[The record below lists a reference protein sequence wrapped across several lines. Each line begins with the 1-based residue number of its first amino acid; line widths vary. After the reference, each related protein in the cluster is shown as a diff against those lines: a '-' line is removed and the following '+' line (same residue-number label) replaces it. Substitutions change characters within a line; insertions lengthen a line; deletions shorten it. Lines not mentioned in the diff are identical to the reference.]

1 MTAGRRSLNA
11 PDDELIGRIAAS
23 LKTDASFVEKD
34 WHAVRALAAVSSI
47 QLQNVSAV
55 FSGGT
60 SLSKGFDLIK
70 RFSEDIDFKVGI
82 AAPSK
87 NAARNIGRDFREAV
101 LTALTG
107 IGFKILGEPMV
118 GNEGRFLRI
127 NFDYGATRKATSA
140 LREGLQLEITF
151 EAPKRDP
158 IARPVSSLVAQARRE
173 APEVPTLL
181 CVDPLETAADKL
193 SALAWRTHARDR
205 SDPKDDP
212 TIVRHL
218 HDLALLKAQADGNPA
233 FADLAILN
241 LEADASRAKTPGM
254 TGMVLVR
261 AMLPRIGP
269 DKLWREEYERFV
281 AQVSYA
287 PAGEEMTFDGA
298 VEVCQRLVD
307 FVCQRDRENAA
318 AELKDRSGA
327 PSLGGLNIKD
337 MIEDGRH

>member
-1 MTAGRRSLNA
+1 MNA
-11 PDDELIGRIAAS
+11 PEPELLERIAAA
-23 LKTDASFVEKD
+23 LNTDESFIEKD
-34 WHAVRALAAVSSI
+34 WHAVRALAAISSI
-47 QLQNVSAV
+47 QLENTCPV

-70 RFSEDIDFKVGI
+70 RFSEDLDFKVEI
-82 AAPSK
+82 NAPSK
-87 NAARNIGRDFREAV
+87 NAARNAGRDFREAV
-101 LTALTG
+101 LAALTN
-107 IGFKILGEPMV
+107 IGFKIIGEPMR

-127 NFDYGATRKATSA
+127 NFDYGATRKVASA
-140 LREGLQLEITF
+140 LRDGLQLEITF

-218 HDLALLKAQADGNPA
+218 HDLALLKAQVDGNPA

-254 TGMVLVR
+254 AGMILVR
-261 AMLPRIGP
+261 AMLPRIGS

-287 PAGEEMTFDGA
+287 PAGEEMTFDAA
-298 VEVCQRLVD
+298 VEACRGLVD

-318 AELKDRSGA
+318 TELKDRTGK

-337 MIEDGRH
+337 MIEDGRR